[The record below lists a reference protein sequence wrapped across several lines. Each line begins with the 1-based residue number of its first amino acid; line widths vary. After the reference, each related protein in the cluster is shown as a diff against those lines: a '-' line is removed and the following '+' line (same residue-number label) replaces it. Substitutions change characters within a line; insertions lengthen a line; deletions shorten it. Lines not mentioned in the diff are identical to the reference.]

1 MSSGESEFYAIVK
14 GAGMGIQTRQI
25 FEAAGMPVE
34 VEIKSDSSAA
44 RGICGRQGSGSKL
57 RHLSMKELWVQEHF
71 RMKMS
76 VLSKVGTLDNWA
88 DLGTKV
94 LDKPRLDQLVEMMPI
109 TRREGLIGL

>member
-1 MSSGESEFYAIVK
+1 
-14 GAGMGIQTRQI
+14 
-25 FEAAGMPVE
+25 
-34 VEIKSDSSAA
+34 
-44 RGICGRQGSGSKL
+44 
-57 RHLSMKELWVQEHF
+57 MKELWVQEHF

-109 TRREGLIGL
+109 TRREGLDGV